1 MYRIQYRNFGTYE
14 SLVVNHSLQVSSSSN
29 QTGVRWYE
37 IRNPNGDPFVTQQ
50 STYSPDSTTYRWMGI
65 IAQDGCG
72 NMAVGYSG
80 SSLSNPGIVYAGRG
94 AGDTANTMSLERT
107 IWTGTG
113 SQTSYSRWEDYS
125 SMAIDPAEDMNNMEL
140 T

>member
-1 MYRIQYRNFGTYE
+1 
-14 SLVVNHSLQVSSSSN
+14 VNHSVQVSSSSN

-37 IRNPNGDPFVTQQ
+37 IRNPNGAPFVAQQ
-50 STYSPDSTTYRWMGI
+50 STYSPDSTTYRWMGS
-65 IAQDGCG
+65 IAQDRCG

-80 SSLSNPGIVYAGRG
+80 SSLSINPGIFYAGRG
-94 AGDTANTMSLERT
+94 AGDTANTMSLERP

-140 T
+140 M